1 MPITSKNI
9 STNDLQLYLENDISE
24 EKKKIIF
31 KIENKNNDGKNLT
44 THETKLIKELNI
56 LRNVDNY
63 FAKAINNQP
72 SMPEELQN
80 EIDKTLNIISAKKP
94 SLIES
99 FFTIKHLISSG
110 FGALAAIS
118 AMMLFTVVT
127 PTVMFR
133 DVVFKNTD
141 NVSNL
146 SLKENSES
154 FIRNTP
160 NSWLIK
166 SDIAFALLSKQK
178 KIDVNA
184 EVKVK
189 LGDTLIFKLIPL
201 ESKIVDIKI
210 ISNNTEEKELYKN
223 LSIDKG
229 IKFESKEYVMGEP
242 IGTDTFQILEN
253 GEVILEKEIIISD

>member
-1 MPITSKNI
+1 MPVTKKNI
-9 STNDLQLYLENDISE
+9 TINDLQLYLEEDIKDDKTKYISE
-24 EKKKIIF
+24 
-31 KIENKNNDGKNLT
+31 IENKNKNGKKLT
-44 THETKLIKELNI
+44 NKEINIIKELSM
-56 LRNVDNY
+56 LRSVDS
-63 FAKAINNQP
+63 FFEKAINNQP

-80 EIDKTLNIISAKKP
+80 EIDKTLNTISTKKP

-99 FFTIKHLISSG
+99 FFTIKHLISSS

-133 DVVFKNTD
+133 DVVFKNTN
-141 NVSNL
+141 NVSNV

-160 NSWLIK
+160 NSWFIK

-189 LGDTLIFKLIPL
+189 LGDTLIFTLIPL
-201 ESKIVDIKI
+201 NSKIVDIKI
-210 ISNNTEEKELYKN
+210 ISNNSEEKELYKD

-253 GEVILEKEIIISD
+253 GKVILEKEIIISD